1 MLSRDPCVR
10 YLSSRQVW
18 KDEQSTGI
26 AFCPALEVIAFCPA
40 LEVRGALQEDPGAN
54 KRQLTAKVNRKL
66 REETDHE
73 LRENIRRLPV
83 QGALVGDDTSL
94 ADEAWATAVSTVP
107 NRVMKFSLNAVCD
120 TLPHRSNLKKWG
132 KLLSDTC
139 PLCKEGRQTL
149 SHILN
154 NCQKALNLRRYTIR
168 HDAVLQVIHQS
179 IRDHLP
185 DQYSCTVD
193 LPEHGYHFPVHIH
206 PNNGLRPDIVLWST
220 VLRHVCIIELTVC
233 YESNVNDARQRK
245 TMKYTELVQSI
256 KSAGYR
262 CDLYPIQV
270 GSRGYIDIESFLPI
284 KNLLGLTTRT
294 FFAVLVNS
302 VGTAITHSEQIWQYR
317 NISS

>member
-10 YLSSRQVW
+10 FLSSQQVR
-18 KDEQSTGI
+18 KDEQSTG
-26 AFCPALEVIAFCPA
+26 VAFCPA
-40 LEVRGALQEDPGAN
+40 LEVREALQEDPGAN
-54 KRQLTAKVNRKL
+54 KRQLTARINRKL
-66 REETDHE
+66 REETDHG
-73 LRENIRRLPV
+73 LRENIRRLSV
-83 QGALVGDDTSL
+83 QGALVGDEASL

-132 KLLSDTC
+132 RLLSDTC

-154 NCQKALNLRRYTIR
+154 NCQKALSLRRYTIR
-168 HDAVLQVIHQS
+168 HDAVLKTIFQS

-193 LPEHGYHFPVHIH
+193 LPEHGYNFPLHIY
-206 PNNGLRPDIVLWST
+206 PNNDLRPDIVLWNT
-220 VLRHVCIIELTVC
+220 VQKHVWIIELTVC
-233 YESNVNDARQRK
+233 YESNVNEARQRK
-245 TMKYTELVQSI
+245 KMKYAELVQGI
-256 KSAGYR
+256 KSVGYR
-262 CDLYPIQV
+262 CVFYPIQV

-294 FFAVLVNS
+294 FCSVLVNS
-302 VGTAITHSEQIWQYR
+302 AVAAITHSEQIWQYR
-317 NISS
+317 NTSF